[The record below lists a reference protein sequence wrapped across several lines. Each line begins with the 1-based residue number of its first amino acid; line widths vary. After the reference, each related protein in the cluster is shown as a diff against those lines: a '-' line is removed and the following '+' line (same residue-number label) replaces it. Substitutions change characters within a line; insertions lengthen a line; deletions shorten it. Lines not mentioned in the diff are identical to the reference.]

1 MCLAGGSVA
10 EGALDRIALAALPW
24 PQVHIVWADERAV
37 PLSSAESNAG
47 QAMRRWSG
55 TPMAAASVHPMVH
68 PMVGDASDLDT
79 AALDYERQLIELLGD
94 APVIDFA
101 LLGVGADGHIASL
114 FPGRPSLEESCRLVL
129 VEPDSPK
136 PPPLR
141 ARLRTCKPAATDHAV
156 AAISCWSA
164 RGDRR
169 GFRSSERGGHRGG
182 SIRSSGRNSGR
193 AAYPLG
199 DERDC
204 ASRRLDGGTAGST
217 TPRMS
222 ADSFQGLPQQISAQT
237 RGVVES

>member
-136 PPPLR
+136 PPPQRITLSLPFLAGAR
-141 ARLRTCKPAATDHAV
+141 EVIVAAFGAAKEAAIVAAVSDPAAVTPVARLIRLATSV
-156 AAISCWSA
+156 TV
-164 RGDRR
+164 
-169 GFRSSERGGHRGG
+169 
-182 SIRSSGRNSGR
+182 
-193 AAYPLG
+193 L
-199 DERDC
+199 RD
-204 ASRRLDGGTAGST
+204 D
-217 TPRMS
+217 
-222 ADSFQGLPQQISAQT
+222 
-237 RGVVES
+237 

>member
-1 MCLAGGSVA
+1 MTIPVAIERGTRAALEAKIADRAARAAFAAVEAHDRFVMCLAGGSVA

-136 PPPLR
+136 PPPQRITLSLPFLAGAR
-141 ARLRTCKPAATDHAV
+141 EVIVAAFGAAKEAAIVAAVSDPAAVTPVARLIRLATSV
-156 AAISCWSA
+156 TV
-164 RGDRR
+164 
-169 GFRSSERGGHRGG
+169 
-182 SIRSSGRNSGR
+182 
-193 AAYPLG
+193 L
-199 DERDC
+199 RD
-204 ASRRLDGGTAGST
+204 D
-217 TPRMS
+217 
-222 ADSFQGLPQQISAQT
+222 
-237 RGVVES
+237 